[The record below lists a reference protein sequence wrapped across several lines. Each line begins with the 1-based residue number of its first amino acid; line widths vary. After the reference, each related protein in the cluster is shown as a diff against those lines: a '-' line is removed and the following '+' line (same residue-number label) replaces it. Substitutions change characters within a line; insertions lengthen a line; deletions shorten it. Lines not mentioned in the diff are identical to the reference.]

1 MESIQSKKFGGLEKN
16 PTYLEL
22 INYIETNND
31 KIKMPDRRAK
41 FLRNS
46 FYLSQLDGEGMRR
59 QEEQEQLKDREADKD
74 LMIKKFAEDFGLQLQ
89 GIKQYLQ
96 RRGLEPVR
104 RISFQTPATREP
116 REARTSRTPM
126 RTPERGR
133 TPMRTI
139 EQRRVRSKRRETRYH
154 SPQSSE
160 EEQQQ
165 MDEDLTWQIKWHR
178 LRKIP
183 CVTWKKN
190 LKRLKM

>member
-16 PTYLEL
+16 STYLEL

-89 GIKQYLQ
+89 GI
-96 RRGLEPVR
+96 
-104 RISFQTPATREP
+104 
-116 REARTSRTPM
+116 
-126 RTPERGR
+126 
-133 TPMRTI
+133 
-139 EQRRVRSKRRETRYH
+139 
-154 SPQSSE
+154 
-160 EEQQQ
+160 
-165 MDEDLTWQIKWHR
+165 
-178 LRKIP
+178 
-183 CVTWKKN
+183 
-190 LKRLKM
+190 

>member
-41 FLRNS
+41 FFRNS

-96 RRGLEPVR
+96 RLGLEPVR
-104 RISFQTPATREP
+104 RSEFRSPEARGTSL
-116 REARTSRTPM
+116 REASALRSTPYKGVIRTADK
-126 RTPERGR
+126 GR
-133 TPMRTI
+133 
-139 EQRRVRSKRRETRYH
+139 RRETKFH
-154 SPQSSE
+154 SPQSAPKRTPQSFNISSE
-160 EEQQQ
+160 DEEGCSS
-165 MDEDLTWQIKWHR
+165 EDGELGLI
-178 LRKIP
+178 
-183 CVTWKKN
+183 V
-190 LKRLKM
+190 